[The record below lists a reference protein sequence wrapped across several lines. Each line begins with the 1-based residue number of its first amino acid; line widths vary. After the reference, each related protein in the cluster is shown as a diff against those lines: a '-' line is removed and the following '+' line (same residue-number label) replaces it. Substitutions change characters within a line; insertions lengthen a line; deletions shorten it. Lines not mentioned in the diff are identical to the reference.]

1 MTVNRRFLLTA
12 RPKGVPKPADF
23 AFVSEPLPDL
33 AEGEILVRNAY
44 ASIDPAIRGWMDDA
58 PSYMPPIPLGA
69 PVRATT
75 IGRVAASR
83 HPDFAV
89 GDPVMGVNGLEDYS
103 VATAGGFTSKID
115 LSAVPEPTNFLSV
128 YGAVGL
134 TGYFGLLEVGQPKPG
149 ETVLV
154 SGAAGAVGSVV
165 GQIARIK
172 GCRAVG
178 IAGGAA
184 KCQRLIDEFGFDAA
198 IDYRGKDLAAMTAA
212 IAEACPG
219 GVDVFFDNV
228 GGLILDATLPNINHR
243 ARLALCGMISQY
255 NATGP
260 VPGPTNLW
268 FLIAR
273 VARMEGLLVSEYID
287 RWSEGAAEMARWIAE
302 GKLVFREQIEEG
314 LENALPVFLKLFEG
328 TNDGKLILKI
338 SDL

>member
-1 MTVNRRFLLTA
+1 
-12 RPKGVPKPADF
+12 
-23 AFVSEPLPDL
+23 
-33 AEGEILVRNAY
+33 
-44 ASIDPAIRGWMDDA
+44 
-58 PSYMPPIPLGA
+58 
-69 PVRATT
+69 
-75 IGRVAASR
+75 
-83 HPDFAV
+83 
-89 GDPVMGVNGLEDYS
+89 
-103 VATAGGFTSKID
+103 
-115 LSAVPEPTNFLSV
+115 
-128 YGAVGL
+128 
-134 TGYFGLLEVGQPKPG
+134 
-149 ETVLV
+149 
-154 SGAAGAVGSVV
+154 
-165 GQIARIK
+165 
-172 GCRAVG
+172 
-178 IAGGAA
+178 
-184 KCQRLIDEFGFDAA
+184 
-198 IDYRGKDLAAMTAA
+198 
-212 IAEACPG
+212 
-219 GVDVFFDNV
+219 VFFDNV